1 MTIPDPITFLI
12 RVGAAVVN
20 AYHVVMV
27 IAAEAILSAVADLAE
42 YLPGDNAEQHFT
54 AFMLLGVGF
63 ITLVMFTVPLIAVLA
78 VALGVCL

>member
-1 MTIPDPITFLI
+1 MTVPDPLVFLI
-12 RVGAAVVN
+12 RVGFVVVEACHAA
-20 AYHVVMV
+20 MV

-63 ITLVMFTVPLIAVLA
+63 ITLVMFTVPLIAALA

>member
-1 MTIPDPITFLI
+1 MITFLI

-20 AYHVVMV
+20 ACHAATV

-42 YLPGDNAEQHFT
+42 YLPGDNAEQRPGALGLACVGALTITT
-54 AFMLLGVGF
+54 AV
-63 ITLVMFTVPLIAVLA
+63 AVLA

>member
-1 MTIPDPITFLI
+1 MIILLI
-12 RVGAAVVN
+12 RIGAAVVN
-20 AYHVVMV
+20 ACHVATV
-27 IAAEAILSAVADLAE
+27 IAAEAVLSAVADLAE

-63 ITLVMFTVPLIAVLA
+63 ITLVMFTVPMIAVLA

>member
-1 MTIPDPITFLI
+1 VTLPNPLTFLI

-20 AYHVVMV
+20 AYHVATV
-27 IAAEAILSAVADLAE
+27 IAAEAILTAVADLADH
-42 YLPGDNAEQHFT
+42 LPGDNAEQHFT

-63 ITLVMFTVPLIAVLA
+63 ITLVMFTVPMIAVLA